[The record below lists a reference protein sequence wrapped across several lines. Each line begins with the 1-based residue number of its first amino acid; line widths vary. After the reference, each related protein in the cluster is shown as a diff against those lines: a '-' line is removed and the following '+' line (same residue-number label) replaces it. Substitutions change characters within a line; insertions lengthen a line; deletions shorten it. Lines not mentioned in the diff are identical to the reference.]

1 LFGRPGN
8 NPYCH
13 HRVLEL
19 AARGLRERVVRVEEP
34 HGRPVDYGKF
44 EIVVEGIDDPIRARM
59 TELAG
64 AASGSESH
72 GAAVSASVRND
83 LVVLTSAVKRKESDR
98 GVERQSGDLNFGG
111 GALARQGQN
120 LKPCRGCN
128 QYITRGTK
136 TCPHCGGDVKL
147 FQLAYSKELR
157 RARRL
162 EKRLAELMN
171 I

>member
-1 LFGRPGN
+1 
-8 NPYCH
+8 
-13 HRVLEL
+13 VLEL
-19 AARGLRERVVRVEEP
+19 AARGLRERIVRVEAP
-34 HGRPVDYGKF
+34 PGLPFDHGKF
-44 EIVVEGIDDPIRARM
+44 EIVVEGIDEPIPPRVSSEFTSAV
-59 TELAG
+59 
-64 AASGSESH
+64 SGSESH
-72 GAAVSASVRND
+72 GIPASSSVRHD
-83 LVVLTSAVKRKESDR
+83 LVVLTSAVKAKNSSGKIER
-98 GVERQSGDLNFGG
+98 GPVKADFGG
-111 GALARQGQN
+111 GAVARQGQN